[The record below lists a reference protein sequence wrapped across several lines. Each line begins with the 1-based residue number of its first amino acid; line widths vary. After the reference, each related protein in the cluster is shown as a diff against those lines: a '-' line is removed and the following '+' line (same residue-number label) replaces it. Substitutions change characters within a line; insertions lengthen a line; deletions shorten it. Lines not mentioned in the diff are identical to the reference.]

1 MRSRLVVGNWKMH
14 GSIESVTSLL
24 AELQAATSEF
34 PKGSEVGV
42 CPTFVHLPMVR
53 EQLAGSAIRIGAQ
66 NANAQEQGAFTGEV
80 SAQMLAEFGVHYVL
94 VGHSE
99 RRQLF
104 AESDAT
110 VAEKFLAVQASEMT
124 PILCLGETLEQ
135 RERGETDTV
144 VLAQLDAVIRVSGIA
159 AFAKAVVAYEPIWA
173 IGTGRTASPE
183 QAQAVHKSLRQH
195 VAAQAA
201 ACDRLRG
208 AWRGAA
214 AASDA
219 ARRAGGRRGSPMP
232 DRRAQSRGALGERGG
247 RPPACALQARGR
259 WGPQDVVDRPGAAR
273 GRLPALTGWVGVP
286 H

>member
-80 SAQMLAEFGVHYVL
+80 SAQMLAEFGVHYGR

-195 VAAQAA
+195 VAAQDEEIAA
-201 ACDRLRG
+201 GLRLLYGGSVKAANAAELFAQPDIDGGLVGG
-208 AWRGAA
+208 A
-214 AASDA
+214 S
-219 ARRAGGRRGSPMP
+219 
-232 DRRAQSRGALGERGG
+232 
-247 RPPACALQARGR
+247 LQANEFIAICRTA
-259 WGPQDVVDRPGAAR
+259 D
-273 GRLPALTGWVGVP
+273 
-286 H
+286 